1 MDTIIIKKNTL
12 RKWGLLI
19 ASGLLLVLYK
29 SIDSLWGLIPLTILW
44 IIIVDLIICKYE
56 DK

>member
-1 MDTIIIKKNTL
+1 MDTITIKKNTL